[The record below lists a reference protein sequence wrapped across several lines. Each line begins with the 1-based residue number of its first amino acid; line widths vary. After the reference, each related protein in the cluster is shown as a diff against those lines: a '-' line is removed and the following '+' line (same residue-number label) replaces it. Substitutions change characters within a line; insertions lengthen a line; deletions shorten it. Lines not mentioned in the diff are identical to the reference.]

1 MRAGQRFAGSGGTNC
16 RSSGTVQYTDVVRG
30 WAAKYV
36 LKAEQE
42 YQAEAVEPMVVA
54 IVEACCNHAKGVAP

>member
-1 MRAGQRFAGSGGTNC
+1 M
-16 RSSGTVQYTDVVRG
+16 QYTDVVRG